1 MQVVQRHLNSTDN
14 VTTARAFYPDLEYAE
29 DLPPEGV
36 LTLEDEKGL
45 SSYPVVA
52 FSISYEMDL
61 VHIIE
66 MLQWAGIQPLASD
79 RSDEDPFILLGGPVS
94 LSNVLPFAPFADAF
108 VMGEAEEN
116 LSTIAG
122 ILRDHTSNKKRREKL
137 VQVPG
142 VYVPEH
148 HGLETPDP
156 LTVDASFIPAHGSF
170 WSPHSELSN
179 MFLVESSRGCP
190 RYCKFCV
197 VRSTNTPM
205 RFRDVEHILNK
216 IPKEAPRVGFVGAGV
231 SEYPQIKEAL
241 KFCVDQ
247 GQEIGLSSL
256 RADQLD
262 DEFVELLA
270 RGGVRTMTVASDAP
284 SEVQRSK
291 MAKALKERH
300 LIQAAELARKHGLHR
315 LKVYVIIGLPG
326 ETEEDLDELVRFA
339 HDMSRIH
346 KVTIAVNPLVPK
358 LRTPLARA
366 EFGPMK
372 ELNSKIRYLKTK
384 AKGRV
389 DLRTLSPRWAWVE
402 MMLSQGGPETGLAV
416 LDVARSDGSF
426 ATWKRAL
433 SRIERPFHARE
444 LAEENNLSAVL
455 PRR

>member
-1 MQVVQRHLNSTDN
+1 MQVIQRLLNETND
-14 VTTARAFYPDLEYAE
+14 VTTARAFYPDSEQK
-29 DLPPEGV
+29 DSLPPEGV

-66 MLQWAGIQPLASD
+66 MLQWAGIPALSSNRD
-79 RSDEDPFILLGGPVS
+79 DDSPFILMGGPVS

-116 LSTIAG
+116 LHTIAC
-122 ILRDHTSNKKRREKL
+122 ILRDNSSNKDRRKAL
-137 VQVPG
+137 ANVPG

-156 LTVDASFIPAHGSF
+156 LTADSTYIPAHGSF

-197 VRSTNTPM
+197 VRATNTPM
-205 RFRDVEHILNK
+205 RYQEVDKILRV

-241 KFCVDQ
+241 KYCVDQ

-270 RGGVRTMTVASDAP
+270 RGGARTMTIASDAP
-284 SEVQRSK
+284 SELQRSK
-291 MAKALKERH
+291 LAKALKERH
-300 LIQAAELARKHGLHR
+300 LINAAELARKYGLHR
-315 LKVYVIIGLPG
+315 LKIYVIIGLPG
-326 ETEEDLDELVRFA
+326 ETEADLDELVRFA

-372 ELNSKIRYLKTK
+372 ELNQKIRYLKTK

-416 LDVARSDGSF
+416 LDVAKSGGNF
-426 ATWKRAL
+426 AAWKRAL
-433 SRIERPFHARE
+433 SNIERPFHARE
-444 LAEENNLSAVL
+444 LAEENNLRSIL
-455 PRR
+455 PLR